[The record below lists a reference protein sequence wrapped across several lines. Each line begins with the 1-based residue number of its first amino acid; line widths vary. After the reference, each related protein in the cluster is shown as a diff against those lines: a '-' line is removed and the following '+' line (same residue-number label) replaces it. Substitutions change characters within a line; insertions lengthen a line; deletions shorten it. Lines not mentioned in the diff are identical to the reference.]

1 MARLRLF
8 ERMTLMNRDP
18 ERARETLQ
26 SEEALL
32 RSICD
37 YVARLLNSREG
48 GTLQDPEFGM
58 PDFTHAGAGFS
69 ADDEPRLRNRIVE
82 FISRNEP
89 RLTEVQV
96 SFLPRE
102 ETRMALS
109 FSISGRLKGEGARHI
124 PVRLYS
130 DVNQQGKI
138 DVRL

>member
-8 ERMTLMNRDP
+8 ERISLMNRDP

-26 SEEALL
+26 SEEVLL
-32 RSICD
+32 RSIRD

-48 GTLQDPEFGM
+48 GTLLDPKFGM

-69 ADDEPRLRNRIVE
+69 ADDEPLLRNRIVE

-89 RLTEVQV
+89 RLTEIQV

-109 FSISGRLKGEGARHI
+109 FSIAGRLKGEGAHRV

-130 DVNQQGKI
+130 DVTQQGKI

>member
-8 ERMTLMNRDP
+8 ERMTLMYRDP
-18 ERARETLQ
+18 EHARETLN

-48 GTLQDPEFGM
+48 STLLDPKFGM
-58 PDFTHAGAGFS
+58 PDFTHAGAGVS
-69 ADDEPRLRNRIVE
+69 ADDEPLLRSRIVE
-82 FISRNEP
+82 FIGRNEP
-89 RLTEVQV
+89 RLTDVQV
-96 SFLPRE
+96 TFLPRE

-109 FSISGRLKGEGARHI
+109 FSISGRLKGEGAQHV

-130 DVNQQGKI
+130 DVTQQGKI